1 MRSIIEDLHSK
12 GINNNGKPFTYHF
25 INWML
30 NNRRYLGEY
39 SFKGTLNT
47 AAIPPIVT
55 KELFDKCQKRL
66 SDNKHKSASFRK
78 VKEKY
83 YLTGKIFCGCCGDT
97 MSGVSGTSK
106 DKSRDLYRYYQCM
119 TSKRHRCDKKI
130 VRKDFVENIVTSAVM
145 DIFKDK
151 KLVKRICNT
160 CYSLQNTESAELP
173 ALKHQLKQVNK
184 EIDNVMNAIKKGI
197 ITKSTKSTLEKLE
210 QQQEE
215 LERAISI
222 EKIKRPVISKEHI
235 EAWIMRFAKT
245 DLTNAEQ
252 KQRLIDVFVNSVHV
266 YKDKMV
272 VFLNYRDGEK
282 CVRLSDF
289 DGEIKKPNTSELCS
303 TLVTFGDPY
312 GN

>member
-1 MRSIIEDLHSK
+1 
-12 GINNNGKPFTYHF
+12 
-25 INWML
+25 
-30 NNRRYLGEY
+30 
-39 SFKGTLNT
+39 
-47 AAIPPIVT
+47 
-55 KELFDKCQKRL
+55 
-66 SDNKHKSASFRK
+66 
-78 VKEKY
+78 
-83 YLTGKIFCGCCGDT
+83 
-97 MSGVSGTSK
+97 
-106 DKSRDLYRYYQCM
+106 
-119 TSKRHRCDKKI
+119 
-130 VRKDFVENIVTSAVM
+130 
-145 DIFKDK
+145 
-151 KLVKRICNT
+151 
-160 CYSLQNTESAELP
+160 
-173 ALKHQLKQVNK
+173 
-184 EIDNVMNAIKKGI
+184 MNAIKKGI

-222 EKIKRPVISKEHI
+222 EKIKRPVLSKEHI

-266 YKDKMV
+266 YEDKMV

-289 DGEIKKPNTSELCS
+289 DEKIKKPNTSELCS